1 MKCIH
6 WTGARERKREW
17 YMDYSGEALETASV
31 LPLRL
36 SYLGRSEASRGFGL
50 TNRSYS
56 RFSIHLVVAGTMQ
69 IRQQREFYTANP
81 GDVVLFH
88 RSTSFD
94 YRNNGSKSLLRRYLC
109 IDGPLLMPVLEQT
122 QLSECTI
129 CDSVN
134 AREFASIL
142 KSIRVEMENVDRER
156 HQRISTLIYSILML
170 ISAARTPSTEPRVI
184 GRLRR
189 FVDEHMGE
197 PIDRNRLAKASGVSV
212 SLMHHLFRKNLG
224 TTPMQFLLEQ
234 RLLRARHLL
243 SCTSLSVKEI
253 SYRLGFEAPA
263 HFSRRFKQS
272 AGVSPKEFREGC
284 MGPA

>member
-1 MKCIH
+1 
-6 WTGARERKREW
+6 
-17 YMDYSGEALETASV
+17 MDYSGESLEIASV

-36 SYLGRSEASRGFGL
+36 SYLGRSEALPGFSL

-56 RFSIHLVVAGTMQ
+56 RFSIHLVVAGSMQ

-81 GDVVLFH
+81 GNVVLFH
-88 RSTSFD
+88 KTASFG
-94 YRNNGSKSLLRRYLC
+94 YHNEGSKSLLRRYLC

-129 CDSVN
+129 CDGVD

-142 KSIRVEMENVDRER
+142 KSIRVEMEKPDRER
-156 HQRISTLIYSILML
+156 HQRISALLYSILML
-170 ISAARTPSTEPRVI
+170 ISAARAPSTESRVI
-184 GRLRR
+184 NRLRQ
-189 FVDEHMGE
+189 FVDEHIGE
-197 PIDRNRLAKASGVSV
+197 PINRNRLAKASGVSV

-243 SCTSLSVKEI
+243 SCTRLSVKEI
-253 SYRLGFEAPA
+253 SYQLGFEAPA

-272 AGVSPKEFREGC
+272 VGVSPKEFREGC
-284 MGPA
+284 AGSA